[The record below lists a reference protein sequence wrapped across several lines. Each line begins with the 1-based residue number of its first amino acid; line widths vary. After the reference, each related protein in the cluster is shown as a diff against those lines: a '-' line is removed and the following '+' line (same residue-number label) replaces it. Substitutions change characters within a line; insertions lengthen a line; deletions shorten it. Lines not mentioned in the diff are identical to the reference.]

1 MKAVRNRQQLLS
13 RGQVHPGTATGSD
26 AVTETRLE
34 VKMEKTS
41 ALVFMFLVIVWMPF
55 FILRTTI

>member
-1 MKAVRNRQQLLS
+1 MTAVRNRQQLLS

-34 VKMEKTS
+34 VKMEKTI